1 MKARVPKQK
10 CRHRDAADGH
20 PCKAWAQ
27 HGIAWCWAHNPD
39 QRALLAHGRLRQLEQ
54 GAAQA
59 RVRLRRL
66 EQERRIR

>member
-27 HGIAWCWAHNPD
+27 RGVAWCWSHNPD
-39 QRALLAHGRLRQLEQ
+39 QRGLHAHARLRRIEQ
-54 GAAQA
+54 GAARA
-59 RVRLRRL
+59 HARLRWL

>member
-1 MKARVPKQK
+1 MPPPGKQK
-10 CRHRDAADGH
+10 CRYRGPVVGR

-27 HGIAWCWAHNPD
+27 PGTGWCWAHNPD
-39 QRALLAHGRLRQLEQ
+39 QRARLAHGRLRQLEQ

-59 RVRLRRL
+59 RARLRRI